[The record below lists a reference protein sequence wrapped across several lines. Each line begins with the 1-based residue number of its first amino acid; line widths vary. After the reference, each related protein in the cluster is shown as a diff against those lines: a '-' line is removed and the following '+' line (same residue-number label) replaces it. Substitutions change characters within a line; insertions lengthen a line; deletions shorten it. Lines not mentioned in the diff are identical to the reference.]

1 MKKLRCFL
9 LLLLSVTVLIAQ
21 DAETPYVSFGASLE
35 AGYSGVNGDVT
46 DDYFGTFG
54 TMDHLTTERRR
65 PGYSFGVWLS
75 YWLSPH
81 WDVELGANFG
91 AWSAFAEQKTDYYGP
106 TGVHDS
112 YSRERFTLRQ
122 HLLRI
127 PLQARFYLGRSD
139 RSVRPY
145 ITLGV
150 QAAYVTSQTGFEHNL
165 YHLARQD
172 PSQFFY
178 SLKFDLGA
186 AGEDIRRW
194 QSSIIGGIGLQ
205 MDRVRV
211 SIQRNWPFTNIPPDE
226 QGSHRAFPDLYPGD
240 RLDGSFLNCDS
251 LLCQL
256 RQTSLRFSYHI
267 F

>member
-127 PLQARFYLGRSD
+127 PLQARFYL
-139 RSVRPY
+139 V
-145 ITLGV
+145 L
-150 QAAYVTSQTGFEHNL
+150 
-165 YHLARQD
+165 
-172 PSQFFY
+172 
-178 SLKFDLGA
+178 
-186 AGEDIRRW
+186 
-194 QSSIIGGIGLQ
+194 
-205 MDRVRV
+205 
-211 SIQRNWPFTNIPPDE
+211 
-226 QGSHRAFPDLYPGD
+226 
-240 RLDGSFLNCDS
+240 LDGINCA
-251 LLCQL
+251 QN
-256 RQTSLRFSYHI
+256 RFDW
-267 F
+267 